1 MRINQSPWDQN
12 TKTHLCYRDG
22 TKARFAKASENTWI
36 QVGKALN
43 PPHPFHILPKPIVIS
58 HPSFFPRCQIFPKVA
73 LGACAMTRDR
83 TFSSRSYFGLF
94 LLIFQ
99 NPLKARLARN
109 ATNPRLSLGVRYLP
123 FTTPT
128 SSWAQL
134 YEFWK
139 ASLKGYHQH
148 HDDEHQHQH
157 HHHHHEHH
165 HHNGGLTMG
174 CICFLTFARIE

>member
-1 MRINQSPWDQN
+1 MHKWGSISRPE
-12 TKTHLCYRDG
+12 TKTQKHTFVTEMEQKPGFQRQVKILEFRLE
-22 TKARFAKASENTWI
+22 RLSIPPI
-36 QVGKALN
+36 Q
-43 PPHPFHILPKPIVIS
+43 PPFHILPKPIIIS

-139 ASLKGYHQH
+139 ASLKAYH
-148 HDDEHQHQH
+148 
-157 HHHHHEHH
+157 
-165 HHNGGLTMG
+165 
-174 CICFLTFARIE
+174 

>member
-1 MRINQSPWDQN
+1 MRINQSPWIQN

-22 TKARFAKASENTWI
+22 TKARFVKASENTWI
-36 QVGKALN
+36 QARKALN

-128 SSWAQL
+128 SCMSFGKQAWKVIINIMMMSTNINIITIIMNIIIIMEGWQWDAFVSWPL
-134 YEFWK
+134 PE
-139 ASLKGYHQH
+139 
-148 HDDEHQHQH
+148 
-157 HHHHHEHH
+157 
-165 HHNGGLTMG
+165 
-174 CICFLTFARIE
+174 

>member
-73 LGACAMTRDR
+73 PVRVQWHEIEHSPAGPTLASFYWYFKIHSKPDSHAMQQILD
-83 TFSSRSYFGLF
+83 FHSVSDIY
-94 LLIFQ
+94 LL
-99 NPLKARLARN
+99 
-109 ATNPRLSLGVRYLP
+109 
-123 FTTPT
+123 
-128 SSWAQL
+128 QL
-134 YEFWK
+134 RPV
-139 ASLKGYHQH
+139 
-148 HDDEHQHQH
+148 
-157 HHHHHEHH
+157 HEH
-165 HHNGGLTMG
+165 NYMSFGKQAWKVIINIMMMSTNINIITIIMNIIIIMEGWQWGAFVSWPLP
-174 CICFLTFARIE
+174 E

>member
-1 MRINQSPWDQN
+1 MHINEDQSVALRSKHKN
-12 TKTHLCYRDG
+12 TPLLPRWNK
-22 TKARFAKASENTWI
+22 S
-36 QVGKALN
+36 QVCKGKWKYLN
-43 PPHPFHILPKPIVIS
+43 SGWKGSQSPHPFHILPKPIVIS

-148 HDDEHQHQH
+148 HDDEHQHQRNIITIIIIM
-157 HHHHHEHH
+157 E
-165 HHNGGLTMG
+165 GWQWDAFVSWPLP
-174 CICFLTFARIE
+174 E